1 MYVHVCRVHPD
12 VACTGN
18 SYLYC
23 THILLTTAHS
33 FLETIPIL
41 ASFLGPTSLGTR
53 LYLYMHGHWKMIN
66 EWAQLPVHVP
76 YGDSCCSSVPTVLKM
91 ATNSMTTNV
100 FSAVLCRV
108 CTVTVSDS
116 GATVSESETPVGELS
131 SDNRYFL

>member
-1 MYVHVCRVHPD
+1 MYTCNVD
-12 VACTGN
+12 VN
-18 SYLYC
+18 SKYN
-23 THILLTTAHS
+23 I
-33 FLETIPIL
+33 

-100 FSAVLCRV
+100 VWCRV
-108 CTVTVSDS
+108 CTVSK
-116 GATVSESETPVGELS
+116 SESDRPVVVPE
-131 SDNRYFL
+131 RAE